1 MVSPALDAVDRM
13 SRPVKTP
20 GPDHPI
26 EICAAGGV
34 LRAVCAGLVLAHS
47 ARALAMQEARYPQ
60 VVYFPREDVD
70 LSLLERS
77 TTTSWC
83 PYKGEAS
90 YFSLKANDAACVAA
104 IADVAWSY
112 ETPLPGM
119 QDIAGCDMAGYL
131 AFYANKVVV
140 EGV

>member
-1 MVSPALDAVDRM
+1 MN
-13 SRPVKTP
+13 RPVKTP

-26 EICAAGGV
+26 EISAAGGAF
-34 LRAVCAGLVLAHS
+34 RAVCAGLVLARS
-47 ARALAMQEARYPQ
+47 TRALALQEARYPQ

-77 TTTSWC
+77 ATISWC

-90 YFSLKANDAACVAA
+90 YFSMNANHVAGVAA
-104 IADVAWSY
+104 VADVAWSY
-112 ETPLPGM
+112 ETPPPAM
-119 QDIAGCDMAGYL
+119 QGIANYV

-140 EGV
+140 EAA

>member
-1 MVSPALDAVDRM
+1 M
-13 SRPVKTP
+13 SGPVKTP

-26 EICAAGGV
+26 EISAAGGAS
-34 LRAVCAGLVLAHS
+34 RAVCGGLVLAQS
-47 ARALAMQEARYPQ
+47 FRALALQEARYRQ

-77 TTTSWC
+77 TTKSWC

-90 YFSLKANDAACVAA
+90 YFSLRGNDADGVAA

-119 QDIAGCDMAGYL
+119 QAIAGCI
-131 AFYANKVVV
+131 AFYASKVVV
-140 EGV
+140 EGS

>member
-1 MVSPALDAVDRM
+1 M

-26 EICAAGGV
+26 DIRAAGG
-34 LRAVCAGLVLAHS
+34 LFRAVCGGFVLARSTRALVL
-47 ARALAMQEARYPQ
+47 QEARYPQ
-60 VVYFPREDVD
+60 VIYFPREDVD

-77 TTTSWC
+77 ATTSWC

-90 YFSLKANDAACVAA
+90 YFSAKANNAAGLPA

-112 ETPLPGM
+112 ETPLPAM
-119 QDIAGCDMAGYL
+119 QGIAGFV
-131 AFYANKVVV
+131 AFYASTVVV
-140 EGV
+140 EGA

>member
-1 MVSPALDAVDRM
+1 MN
-13 SRPVKTP
+13 RPVKTP

-26 EICAAGGV
+26 EISAAGGAF
-34 LRAVCAGLVLAHS
+34 RAVCEGLVLAQS
-47 ARALAMQEARYPQ
+47 TRALALQEARYPQ

-77 TTTSWC
+77 ATISWC

-90 YFSLKANDAACVAA
+90 YFSMKANDVAGVAA
-104 IADVAWSY
+104 VADVAWSY
-112 ETPLPGM
+112 ETPPPAM
-119 QDIAGCDMAGYL
+119 QGIANYV

-140 EGV
+140 EAA